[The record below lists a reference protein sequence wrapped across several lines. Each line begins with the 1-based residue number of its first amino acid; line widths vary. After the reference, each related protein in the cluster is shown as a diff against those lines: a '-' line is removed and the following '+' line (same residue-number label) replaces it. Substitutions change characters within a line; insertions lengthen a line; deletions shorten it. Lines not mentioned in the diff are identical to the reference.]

1 MFLVWL
7 GFLMYI
13 LGYKNSFKEVI
24 YWGIM
29 ENTLIKYLCR
39 NEEERKKLEEDSKN
53 FINNF
58 EVYFKGI

>member
-1 MFLVWL
+1 
-7 GFLMYI
+7 MYI